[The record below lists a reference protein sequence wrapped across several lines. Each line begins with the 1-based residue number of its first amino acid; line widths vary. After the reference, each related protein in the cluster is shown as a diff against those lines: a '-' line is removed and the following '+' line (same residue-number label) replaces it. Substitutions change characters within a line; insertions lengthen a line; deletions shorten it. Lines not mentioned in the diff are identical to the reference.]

1 MMRFSRSLAFAV
13 PFVAALAVGCASKSS
28 TDSSGAAD
36 PDGSDSTEASASAA
50 QEGRIQEMLFSNVS
64 STDPE
69 LAAGSAA
76 QQWWPAG
83 CATRQRDATN
93 KAVVHV
99 TLNDC
104 TGPFGLRQHS
114 GDITITFSKG
124 ASGGLHAEATSS
136 NMTVNGKPVTYAA
149 SADISFD
156 ANAKTITVNGNG
168 AWTRVN
174 AKGDTVSH
182 TRQGTT
188 VVDLVK
194 KCRDWNGSAV
204 TKVASREV
212 DSTAKD
218 YTVCRKAD
226 GTEGCPTGEITH
238 THKASGRTVIV
249 DFDGSDEAKIT
260 GPKGNSVE
268 VQLVCTP

>member
-1 MMRFSRSLAFAV
+1 MMRLSRSFAFAL
-13 PFVAALAVGCASKSS
+13 PCVAALAIGCSAKS
-28 TDSSGAAD
+28 DSGSD

-64 STDPE
+64 SVNPE
-69 LAAGSAA
+69 DAAAGAA

-93 KAVVHV
+93 KAVVHI

-114 GDITITFSKG
+114 GDITVTFSKG
-124 ASGGLHAEATSS
+124 ASGGLHAEATSA

-149 SADISFD
+149 SADITID
-156 ANAKTITVNGNG
+156 TTAKTITIDSNG

-174 AKGDTVSH
+174 AKGETVSH
-182 TRQGTT
+182 TRQGKT
-188 VVDLVK
+188 VVDVAK

-204 TKVASREV
+204 TKVGNREV

-218 YTVCRKAD
+218 YTICRKAD
-226 GTEGCPTGEITH
+226 GTDGCPSGEITH

-260 GPKGNSVE
+260 GPKGNSVD

>member
-1 MMRFSRSLAFAV
+1 MMRLSRSFAFVV
-13 PFVAALAVGCASKSS
+13 PCVALAIGCSAKSS
-28 TDSSGAAD
+28 TDSGSD

-64 STDPE
+64 SVNPE
-69 LAAGSAA
+69 DAAAGAA

-93 KAVVHV
+93 KSVVHI

-104 TGPFGLRQHS
+104 TGPFGLVKHS
-114 GDITITFSKG
+114 GEITVTFSKS

-149 SADISFD
+149 SADITID
-156 ANAKTITVNGNG
+156 TTAKTITVNANG

-174 AKGDTVSH
+174 GKGETVSH
-182 TRQGTT
+182 TRQGTN
-188 VVDLVK
+188 VIDLVK
-194 KCRDWNGSAV
+194 KCRDWNGTAV
-204 TKVASREV
+204 TKVGSREV

-218 YTVCRKAD
+218 YTICRKAD
-226 GTEGCPTGEITH
+226 GTEGCPSGEITH
-238 THKASGRTVIV
+238 THKSSGRTVTV

-268 VQLVCTP
+268 VQLVCAP